1 MLKSAAQSSPV
12 NQSNNTIRKMPAT
25 QMPTTRQGGSVPKRL
40 LIAPDRLNEDLTFQ
54 ALRQLQANPKL
65 RQRQLAKALGIS
77 LGKTNYC
84 LRALI
89 ARGLVKAEHFRTSN
103 NKLAYAYLL
112 TPEGIETKT
121 RITARFLNRKPACGP
136 LLAAARAVAEQGHP
150 IPRLPKHPGGG
161 DEAKATYPGKPHG
174 SPRAHSKAR
183 GVRTFR
189 SVSLQRKH
197 NNTATCP
204 TPLRH
209 VPIRSRQSSPVNPR
223 NNKNQQMP
231 PTGQGGSVPK
241 HPLLSPFT

>member
-1 MLKSAAQSSPV
+1 M
-12 NQSNNTIRKMPAT
+12 TDEIHY
-25 QMPTTRQGGSVPKRL
+25 RL
-40 LIAPDRLNEDLTFQ
+40 LKL
-54 ALRQLQANPKL
+54 LQAQPDAS
-65 RQRQLAKALGIS
+65 QRQLAQALGIS
-77 LGKTNYC
+77 LGKTNDC

-136 LLAAARAVAEQGHP
+136 LLAGARAVAEQGHP
-150 IPRLPKHPGGG
+150 IPRLPRHPGGR
-161 DEAKATYPGKPHG
+161 DAAKATYSGKPHG
-174 SPRAHSKAR
+174 SPRAHSKAH

-209 VPIRSRQSSPVNPR
+209 VPIRSRRV
-223 NNKNQQMP
+223 
-231 PTGQGGSVPK
+231 
-241 HPLLSPFT
+241 HP